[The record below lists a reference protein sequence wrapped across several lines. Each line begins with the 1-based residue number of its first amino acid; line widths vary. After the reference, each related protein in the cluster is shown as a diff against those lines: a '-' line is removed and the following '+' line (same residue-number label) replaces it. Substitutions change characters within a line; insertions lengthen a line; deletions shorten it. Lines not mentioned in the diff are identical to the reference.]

1 VEWGPPVEWGTGS
14 SDWGFPEPPP
24 DDSTDAPEPRD

>member
-14 SDWGFPEPPP
+14 GDWGFPEPPP